1 MLITVIY
8 QDNKKGVV
16 EASCLDELIAQNQI
30 KKFLRSDGWCTIG
43 VDPLRIKQ
51 NDNYQGHERRGKNKN
66 KDKDKDKTDYLQ
78 EDAQEKRQH
87 QRYYIYDRNINIE
100 IDCANEVEVIDLSLG
115 GISLKTDIQ
124 LQAGNQYI
132 LRLIKKGHVFTVR
145 GDVKWSSLS
154 EYKKYIVPNKLFT
167 VFHNGLIPIYSSG
180 MQFAKISEKQLTE
193 IMQLIDEHGYHDTD
207 LNNLRHYYDSIDLS
221 EYLEGMGIFEEK
233 NVQVQDTSSDIRKK
247 TVAERRK
254 TALFCGREERSVLLK
269 DPNKEVVLTTIEN
282 PKITE
287 IEIAGFA
294 KMPTIPVEAIKK
306 IAQKKEWI
314 KNYTVV
320 LALVNNPK
328 TPVYISMRLL
338 NRLKARDLKIL
349 EKNRDVSQAVRS
361 VAKNRLYSQ
370 V

>member
-8 QDNKKGVV
+8 QNNKKGVV
-16 EASCLDELIAQNQI
+16 KASSLDELIAQNQI

-43 VDPLRIKQ
+43 VDPLRTKQ
-51 NDNYQGHERRGKNKN
+51 NANYQGHDRRGKSKN
-66 KDKDKDKTDYLQ
+66 KSKVKDTDDYLK
-78 EDAQEKRQH
+78 ETSKEKRQH
-87 QRYYIYDRNINIE
+87 QRFYIYDRNINIE
-100 IDCANEVEVIDLSLG
+100 IDCANEVEVIDMSLG
-115 GISLKTDIQ
+115 GISLKTDIE

-132 LRLIKKGHVFTVR
+132 LRLKRKGHVITVR

-154 EYKKYIVPNKLFT
+154 EYKKYIVHNKLFT

-180 MQFAKISEKQLTE
+180 MQFTKISEKQLTE

-207 LNNLRHYYDSIDLS
+207 LNNIRYHYDSIDLS
-221 EYLEGMGIFEEK
+221 EYLEGMGIFEQK
-233 NVQVQDTSSDIRKK
+233 DAQAQDTSKDIRRKSI
-247 TVAERRK
+247 AEKRK
-254 TALFCGREERSVLLK
+254 TALFCGKEERSVLLK

-314 KNYTVV
+314 KNYPVV

-328 TPVYISMRLL
+328 TPAYISMRLVH
-338 NRLKARDLKIL
+338 RLKARDLKIL
-349 EKNRDVSQAVRS
+349 EKNRDVSQVVRS